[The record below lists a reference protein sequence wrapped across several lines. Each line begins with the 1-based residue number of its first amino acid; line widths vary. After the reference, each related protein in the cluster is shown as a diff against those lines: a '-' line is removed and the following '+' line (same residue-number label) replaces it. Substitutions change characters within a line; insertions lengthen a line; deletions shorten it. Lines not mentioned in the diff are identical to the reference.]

1 MRHLP
6 FWENQLIMISM
17 VSLKQVLIR
26 FSLKPLQINGC
37 ISSDDVSCGR

>member
-17 VSLKQVLIR
+17 FSLKQVLIR
-26 FSLKPLQINGC
+26 FFPEAAADKRLHQF
-37 ISSDDVSCGR
+37 R